1 MASTTIFLWR
11 AKLCHSYLL
20 GGSRSAPGGSPE
32 TEPAAQVVQECADG
46 GYSHERHI
54 GSEYERH
61 GRRVE
66 DYGGRQQPVGPDGA
80 GYCHQ
85 VSADQEAQYDVHEVL
100 APGKA
105 ALAATAG
112 GFFEDVGP
120 GDDDV
125 SGIDK
130 RQHYECRAV
139 KPEVGDDYELGGIYS
154 MPDRM
159 PEDFSLTF
167 GAGAEIAFV
176 VMEINNVKYAEVA
189 GYQ

>member
-1 MASTTIFLWR
+1 MRLNPRSSLSSRYRISLNRMSQRTCSAGSWLRSQTISTGAGIMASTTIFLWR

-80 GYCHQ
+80 
-85 VSADQEAQYDVHEVL
+85 
-100 APGKA
+100 
-105 ALAATAG
+105 
-112 GFFEDVGP
+112 
-120 GDDDV
+120 
-125 SGIDK
+125 
-130 RQHYECRAV
+130 
-139 KPEVGDDYELGGIYS
+139 
-154 MPDRM
+154 
-159 PEDFSLTF
+159 
-167 GAGAEIAFV
+167 
-176 VMEINNVKYAEVA
+176 
-189 GYQ
+189 